1 VGGTELREVMHSQDL
16 SIEVELDPL
25 FSHSDLALGSSQALH
40 TLTPKTLIQCRQGHR
55 YVLELKT

>member
-1 VGGTELREVMHSQDL
+1 MREVMHSQDL